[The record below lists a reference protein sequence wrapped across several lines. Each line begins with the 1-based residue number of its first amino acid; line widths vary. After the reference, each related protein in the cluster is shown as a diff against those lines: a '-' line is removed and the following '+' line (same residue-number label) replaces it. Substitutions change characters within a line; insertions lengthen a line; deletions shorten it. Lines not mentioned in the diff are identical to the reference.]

1 MKNWVVKLGCVCD
14 MVVDMAGP
22 ACLEEISR
30 GSLVVFTKFV
40 SPSRIDNASSISFT
54 LPVSVNGDD
63 LVVSPEG
70 TEVGSI
76 SLLLE
81 LNRALSRS
89 RIRIGCGKE

>member
-14 MVVDMAGP
+14 MVVDMA
-22 ACLEEISR
+22 ACLEEFSS

-40 SPSRIDNASSISFT
+40 SRSRIDNASSMSFT
-54 LPVSVNGDD
+54 LPVSVDGDD
-63 LVVSPEG
+63 LVIPPEG

-76 SLLLE
+76 SLPLE
-81 LNRALSRS
+81 LDRALSRS